1 MFSRCLGPES
11 PEGSAA
17 QKTKFGCLRYAQAAH
32 ITEDSR
38 LLYLLIKII
47 KNRPAVSLC
56 TSPSKATSMIR
67 GQYQRI
73 VDRIQ
78 DDPILR
84 ELSIPFPKLNNKCI
98 SKFISREEKEM
109 NLRAAVMPKVKP
121 HTKILSTETLPDA
134 PVLLTSLPSPA
145 RPQVQY
151 PVVPHIVGKRRGE
164 KRRLDIEEP
173 EAVVTTKEG
182 PSPAQRSIQP
192 RPIASLAVPVGATST

>member
-1 MFSRCLGPES
+1 
-11 PEGSAA
+11 
-17 QKTKFGCLRYAQAAH
+17 
-32 ITEDSR
+32 
-38 LLYLLIKII
+38 
-47 KNRPAVSLC
+47 
-56 TSPSKATSMIR
+56 
-67 GQYQRI
+67 
-73 VDRIQ
+73 
-78 DDPILR
+78 
-84 ELSIPFPKLNNKCI
+84 
-98 SKFISREEKEM
+98 M